1 MTPTPAAMVPLVT
14 VNPGSVGSFQIMPT
28 PVAARSK
35 LQSELCE
42 SQFHSPR
49 TKTVT
54 VPSALGWMLP
64 WIVPRIGFP
73 ASA

>member
-1 MTPTPAAMVPLVT
+1 MTPTRPKMVPLVT

-42 SQFHSPR
+42 SQFHWPR